1 MKINVKLTPET
12 VSILFGLISASYK
25 TVSDTFKML
34 QSDEAPT
41 SEQMIAILEADK
53 QARDESLARLKA
65 LSDAVQT

>member
-41 SEQMIAILEADK
+41 AEQMIAILEADK
-53 QARDESLARLKA
+53 QARDESLAKLKA